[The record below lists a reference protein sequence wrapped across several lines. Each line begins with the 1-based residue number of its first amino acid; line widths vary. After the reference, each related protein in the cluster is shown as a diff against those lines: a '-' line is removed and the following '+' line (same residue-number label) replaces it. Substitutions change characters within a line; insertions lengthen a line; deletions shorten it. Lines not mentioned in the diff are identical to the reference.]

1 MTKRQEGHHGAG
13 SHRDNGAT
21 GMKMHSVESRF
32 IAIVIGALLVFV
44 APLFV
49 LFLILS
55 SDRVARERLQNT
67 EVLLQANVQ
76 ALGKP
81 LWDFDKDSIDQI
93 VGALQADADI
103 SFVRVRDTSDVIDIS
118 KPAISPHP
126 NEARSI
132 VKTDILYRASDGI
145 KKVGSAEIWIRKQ
158 GVFSRFSKD
167 EVSIFSIFFF
177 AVATLFTAAI
187 IGNRITVIRPLMRLT
202 AAIEATRRLGS
213 RHHVDWTSND
223 EMGALAHNF
232 NEMQSKLEREEI
244 ELKLAHARATDI
256 YNLTPAMLFSIDAD
270 NNITAVSDYWLT
282 ATGYRR
288 DEVIGQDF
296 TDFVDA
302 EWRDTYRNRHATNR
316 TDGGICE
323 VTMRFRCAD
332 GSVIDVLILETGA
345 EASSSRQALSL
356 SVMTDVTDLKE
367 AENRNHRQAITDH
380 LTGLLNRQGFETV
393 LDQLIGEVDTLGQQ
407 LACLFVDLD
416 RFKWINDNL
425 GHAAGDDVLCQVS
438 ARLRRQLRAGDRI
451 ARLGGDEFAILL
463 CAPNARQLAIDV
475 SERLVASLRAP
486 LIVNGAELHVS
497 ASIGVAVYPD
507 HASTAACLLQKSDMA
522 MYARKRGGKNG
533 VQLFDSNM
541 VDIARKRLETE
552 QFIDQ
557 GLRNDWF
564 TAHLQPIVG
573 LSDGRVAGF
582 EALMRLD
589 HPERGLLPPA
599 EIIGIAEENGSISRI
614 GDCILSKSIA
624 SLAVISGLEGLS
636 ETYLAVNF
644 SPLQFEPTL
653 PSRLGALLFENG
665 IAASRIVVEI
675 TEAVLMLDNPV
686 VREVLDALSD
696 LGCRIALDDFGTGY
710 SSLSYLNR
718 FPVDIVKVDQSF
730 TRSLSSDQPDVRRK
744 SRMLVEGIRTISHQM
759 GCAVVAEGIETSE
772 QWDILQAMNIEFGQ
786 GYLLSRPLPLDAL
799 IAKLD
804 EFTVP
809 DVPRRRAGAS

>member
-1 MTKRQEGHHGAG
+1 
-13 SHRDNGAT
+13 
-21 GMKMHSVESRF
+21 MKMHSVESRF

-67 EVLLQANVQ
+67 EVLLKANVQ

-81 LWDFDKDSIDQI
+81 LWDFDRDSIDQI
-93 VGALQADADI
+93 VDTLQANADI
-103 SFVRVRDTSDVIDIS
+103 SFVRVRDTADVIDIR
-118 KPAISPHP
+118 KPAIAPDP
-126 NEARSI
+126 QEARSI
-132 VKTDILYRASDGI
+132 VKTDILHRASDGI
-145 KKVGSAEIWIRKQ
+145 KKVGTAEIWIRKE
-158 GVFSRFSKD
+158 GLFSRFSRD
-167 EVSIFSIFFF
+167 EMSIFAIFFF

-187 IGNRITVIRPLMRLT
+187 IGNRITIIRPLMRLT

-232 NEMQSKLEREEI
+232 NEMQSKLEREEN

-256 YNLTPAMLFSIDAD
+256 YNLTPAMLFSIGAE
-270 NNITAVSDYWLT
+270 NRITAVSDYWLT

-288 DEVIGQDF
+288 DDVIGQDF
-296 TDFVDA
+296 TDFVD
-302 EWRDTYRNRHATNR
+302 EECRETYRKRHDTSME
-316 TDGGICE
+316 DGGICE
-323 VTMRFRCAD
+323 VTLRFRCAD
-332 GSVIDVLILETGA
+332 GSVIDVLILETGV

-367 AENRNHRQAITDH
+367 AETRNHRQAITDH
-380 LTGLLNRQGFETV
+380 LTGLLNRQGFEAV
-393 LDQLIGEVDTLGQQ
+393 LDELIGEVDKHGEQ

-425 GHAAGDDVLCQVS
+425 GHASGDDVLCQV
-438 ARLRRQLRAGDRI
+438 AMRLRRQLRSNDMI

-463 CAPNARQLAIDV
+463 SAPNARQLAMDV

-486 LIVNGAELHVS
+486 LVVNGAELNVS
-497 ASIGVAVYPD
+497 ASIGVAIYPD
-507 HASTAACLLQKSDMA
+507 HAATAACLLQKSDMA
-522 MYARKRGGKNG
+522 MYARKRSGKNG

-557 GLRNDWF
+557 GLRDDWF
-564 TAHLQPIVG
+564 TAHLQPIVS
-573 LSDGRVAGF
+573 LANGRVAGF
-582 EALMRLD
+582 EALMRLN
-589 HPERGLLPPA
+589 HPERGILPPA

-624 SLAVISGLEGLS
+624 SLAVVSKLEGLADS
-636 ETYLAVNF
+636 YLAVNF
-644 SPLQFEPTL
+644 SPLQFEPAL
-653 PSRLGALLFENG
+653 PARLANLLLESG
-665 IAASRIVVEI
+665 ITPSRIVVEI

-759 GCAVVAEGIETSE
+759 GCAVVAEGIETQE
-772 QWDILQAMNIEFGQ
+772 QWDILQSMNIEFGQ

-799 IAKLD
+799 LEKLN
-804 EFTVP
+804 EFAMP
-809 DVPRRRAGAS
+809 DVPERRAVAS

>member
-1 MTKRQEGHHGAG
+1 
-13 SHRDNGAT
+13 
-21 GMKMHSVESRF
+21 MKMHSVESRF

-55 SDRVARERLQNT
+55 SDRVARERLENT
-67 EVLLQANVQ
+67 EVLLKANVQ

-103 SFVRVRDTSDVIDIS
+103 SFVRVRDTSDVIDIR
-118 KPAISPHP
+118 KPELSPDP
-126 NEARSI
+126 KDARSI

-145 KKVGSAEIWIRKQ
+145 KKVGSAEIWIRKE
-158 GVFSRFSKD
+158 GLFSRFTKD
-167 EVSIFSIFFF
+167 EMGIFAIFFF

-187 IGNRITVIRPLMRLT
+187 IGNRITIIRPLMRLT

-232 NEMQSKLEREEI
+232 NEMQSKLEREEN
-244 ELKLAHARATDI
+244 ELKLAHTRATDI
-256 YNLTPAMLFSIDAD
+256 YNLTPAMLFSIDAT
-270 NNITAVSDYWLT
+270 NHITAVSDYWLT

-288 DEVIGQDF
+288 ERVIGQEF
-296 TDFVDA
+296 TEFVA
-302 EWRDTYRNRHATNR
+302 EECRETYRKRHATSKSEA
-316 TDGGICE
+316 GICE
-323 VTMRFRCAD
+323 VTVRFRCAD

-345 EASSSRQALSL
+345 EASSGRQALSL

-380 LTGLLNRQGFETV
+380 LTGLLNRQGFEGV
-393 LDQLIGEVDTLGQQ
+393 LDELIGEVDTLGHQ

-425 GHAAGDDVLCQVS
+425 GHAAGDDVLCQV
-438 ARLRRQLRAGDRI
+438 AMRLRRQLRANDRI

-463 CAPNARQLAIDV
+463 SAPNARQLALDV
-475 SERLVASLRAP
+475 SERLVSSLRAP
-486 LIVNGAELHVS
+486 LVVNGAELNVS
-497 ASIGVAVYPD
+497 ASIGVAIYPD
-507 HASTAACLLQKSDMA
+507 HAATAACLLQKSDMA
-522 MYARKRGGKNG
+522 MYARKRDGKNG
-533 VQLFDSNM
+533 VQLFDNNM

-557 GLRNDWF
+557 GLRDDWF
-564 TAHLQPIVG
+564 TTYLQPIVC

-582 EALMRLD
+582 EALMRLN
-589 HPERGLLPPA
+589 HPDRGLLPPA
-599 EIIGIAEENGSISRI
+599 EIIGIAEENGSIGRI

-624 SLAVISGLEGLS
+624 SLAVISQLDGLS
-636 ETYLAVNF
+636 DTYLAVNF
-644 SPLQFEPTL
+644 SPLQFEPVL
-653 PSRLGALLFENG
+653 PNRLAALLLENG
-665 IAASRIVVEI
+665 ITPSRIVVEI

-686 VREVLDALSD
+686 VRDVLDALSE

-759 GCAVVAEGIETSE
+759 GCAVVAEGIETEE

-799 IAKLD
+799 LQKLD
-804 EFTVP
+804 EFTMP
-809 DVPRRRAGAS
+809 ARPERLAAAS

>member
-1 MTKRQEGHHGAG
+1 
-13 SHRDNGAT
+13 
-21 GMKMHSVESRF
+21 MKMHSVESRF

-44 APLFV
+44 APLFI

-55 SDRVARERLQNT
+55 SDRVARERLHNT
-67 EVLLQANVQ
+67 EVLLEANVQ

-103 SFVRVRDTSDVIDIS
+103 SFVRVRDTSDVIDIR
-118 KPAISPHP
+118 KPAVSPNP
-126 NEARSI
+126 DEARSI
-132 VKTDILYRASDGI
+132 VKTDILYKATDGI
-145 KKVGSAEIWIRKQ
+145 KKVGSAEIWIRKE
-158 GVFSRFSKD
+158 GLFSRFSKD
-167 EVSIFSIFFF
+167 ELTIFAIFFF
-177 AVATLFTAAI
+177 AVATLFTAAL
-187 IGNRITVIRPLMRLT
+187 IGNRITIIRPLMRLT

-232 NEMQSKLEREEI
+232 NEMQSKLEREEV

-256 YNLTPAMLFSIDAD
+256 YNLTPAMLFSIDAA
-270 NNITAVSDYWLT
+270 NRITAVSDYWLT

-288 DEVIGQDF
+288 EQVIGQEF
-296 TDFVDA
+296 TDFVD
-302 EWRDTYRNRHATNR
+302 EECRETYRKRHT
-316 TDGGICE
+316 THSSDGGICE
-323 VTMRFRCAD
+323 VTVRFRCAD

-367 AENRNHRQAITDH
+367 AETRNHRQAITDH
-380 LTGLLNRQGFETV
+380 LTGLLNRQGFESV
-393 LDQLIGEVDTLGQQ
+393 LDDMIGEADALRQP

-425 GHAAGDDVLCQVS
+425 GHAAGDDVLCQV
-438 ARLRRQLRAGDRI
+438 AMRLRRQLRAGDVI

-463 CAPNARQLAIDV
+463 SAPNGRQLAMDV
-475 SERLVASLRAP
+475 SDRLVASLRAP
-486 LIVNGAELHVS
+486 LIVNGAELNVS

-507 HASTAACLLQKSDMA
+507 HAQTAACLLQKSDMA
-522 MYARKRGGKNG
+522 MYARKRSGKNG
-533 VQLFDSNM
+533 VQLFDNNM

-557 GLRNDWF
+557 GLRDDWF
-564 TAHLQPIVG
+564 TAHLQPIVS

-582 EALMRLD
+582 EALMRLH
-589 HPERGLLPPA
+589 HPERGILPPA
-599 EIIGIAEENGSISRI
+599 EIIGIAEENGSIGRI
-614 GDCILSKSIA
+614 GDCILSKAIA
-624 SLAVISGLEGLS
+624 NLSVISRLDGLAD
-636 ETYLAVNF
+636 TYLAVNF
-644 SPLQFEPTL
+644 SPLQFEPAL
-653 PSRLGALLFENG
+653 PSRIATLLLENG
-665 IAASRIVVEI
+665 ITPSRIVVEI

-759 GCAVVAEGIETSE
+759 GCAVVAEGIETAE

-799 IAKLD
+799 LEKLD
-804 EFTVP
+804 EFVTP
-809 DVPRRRAGAS
+809 ERRAAAS

>member
-1 MTKRQEGHHGAG
+1 
-13 SHRDNGAT
+13 
-21 GMKMHSVESRF
+21 MKMHSVESRF

-44 APLFV
+44 APLFL

-93 VGALQADADI
+93 VTALQADADI
-103 SFVRVRDTSDVIDIS
+103 SYVQVRDTSDVIDIR
-118 KPAISPHP
+118 KPAISPNP
-126 NEARSI
+126 DDARSI
-132 VKTDILYRASDGI
+132 VKTDILYKATDGI
-145 KKVGSAEIWIRKQ
+145 KKVGTAEIWIRKE
-158 GVFSRFSKD
+158 GLFSRFSAD
-167 EVSIFSIFFF
+167 ELSIFAIFFF

-187 IGNRITVIRPLMRLT
+187 IGNRITIIRPLMRLT

-232 NEMQSKLEREEI
+232 NEMQSKLEREEN

-256 YNLTPAMLFSIDAD
+256 YNLTPAMLFSIDAQ
-270 NNITAVSDYWLT
+270 NRITAASDYWLT

-288 DEVIGQDF
+288 EAVIGQEF
-296 TDFVDA
+296 TNFVV
-302 EWRDTYRNRHATNR
+302 EECRETYRKRHMTNME
-316 TDGGICE
+316 DGGICE
-323 VTMRFRCAD
+323 VTLRFLCAD
-332 GSVIDVLILETGA
+332 GSAIDVLILETGV
-345 EASSSRQALSL
+345 EASRNRQALSL

-393 LDQLIGEVDTLGQQ
+393 LDERIGEVDAHGQQ

-425 GHAAGDDVLCQVS
+425 GHASGDDVLCQV
-438 ARLRRQLRAGDRI
+438 AMRLRRQLRANDVI

-463 CAPNARQLAIDV
+463 SAPNARQLAMDISD
-475 SERLVASLRAP
+475 RLVASLRAP
-486 LIVNGAELHVS
+486 LIVNGAELNVS
-497 ASIGVAVYPD
+497 ASIGIAVYPD

-522 MYARKRGGKNG
+522 MYARKRSGKNG
-533 VQLFDSNM
+533 VQLFDNNM
-541 VDIARKRLETE
+541 VDIARKRLEIE

-557 GLRNDWF
+557 GLRDDWF
-564 TAHLQPIVG
+564 TAHLQPIVS
-573 LSDGRVAGF
+573 LADGRVAGF
-582 EALMRLD
+582 EALMRLN
-589 HPERGLLPPA
+589 HPERGILPPA
-599 EIIGIAEENGSISRI
+599 EIIGIAEENGTIARI
-614 GDCILSKSIA
+614 GDCILSKAIA
-624 SLAVISGLEGLS
+624 NLAVISKLDGLGD
-636 ETYLAVNF
+636 TYLAVNF
-644 SPLQFEPTL
+644 SPLQFEQVL
-653 PSRLGALLFENG
+653 PARIAALLLERG
-665 IAASRIVVEI
+665 IAPSRIVVEI

-686 VREVLDALSD
+686 VRDVLDALSD

-759 GCAVVAEGIETSE
+759 GCAVVAEGIETTE
-772 QWDILQAMNIEFGQ
+772 QWDILQSMDIEFGQ
-786 GYLLSRPLPLDAL
+786 GYLLSKPLPLEAL
-799 IAKLD
+799 LEKLD
-804 EFTVP
+804 EFAKP
-809 DVPRRRAGAS
+809 DVPGPRAMAS